1 MMKKTTVALL
11 AIILV
16 VILAG
21 STYGVYTLTQAPSE
35 TTYPE
40 GTVLTVV
47 DPNGDT
53 VKITQPVKTVICLDA
68 EATEIVCALGCE
80 SRIIGLDTSST
91 FPPSVASIQKVGES
105 YSPSIEKI
113 IELNPDLVLGGAPLN
128 YMDNQT
134 SAKIEAAGIP
144 VFICQ
149 SMNPPLNSNE
159 SFVAST
165 CALASQIGEILD
177 VKNNATKLVNYM
189 SDYENMV
196 NQRLSN
202 LTESEKPLVYY
213 EWYTDWQTKI
223 VPSITLLGG
232 INIAENSTQVAP
244 TLSPEFVTEANPD
257 IIIRMISSSSHGITE
272 FTDAKTQMTSRA
284 ALQNCNA
291 IKEGKVY
298 ICDYGITGGIQ
309 SIVGYLQWAKWIHP
323 ELFSDINP
331 TEIHQ
336 QLLQEFFSNT
346 SLEGVYAYP

>member
-1 MMKKTTVALL
+1 MKKSTVALL
-11 AIILV
+11 AIVLI

-21 STYGVYTLTQAPSE
+21 STYGVYMLTQAPSE

-40 GTVLTVV
+40 GTMLTVV

-53 VKITQPVKTVICLDA
+53 VKINQPVKTVICLDA

-80 SRIIGLDTSST
+80 SRIIGVDTSST
-91 FPPSVASIQKVGES
+91 FPPSVTSIQKVGES

-113 IELNPDLVLGGAPLN
+113 MELDPDLVLGGAPLN

-159 SFVAST
+159 SFVNST
-165 CALASQIGEILD
+165 CALATQIGEILD
-177 VKNNATKLVNYM
+177 VKNNATKLVDYM
-189 SDYENMV
+189 RDYENMV

-202 LTESEKPLVYY
+202 LAESEKPLVYY

-223 VPSITLLGG
+223 VPSIELLGG

-244 TLSPEFVTEANPD
+244 ILSPEFVTEANPD
-257 IIIRMISSSSHGITE
+257 IIIRMISSSSHSETE
-272 FTDAKTQMTSRA
+272 FTTAQTQMTSRV

-291 IKEGKVY
+291 VNDGKVY
-298 ICDYGITGGIQ
+298 ICDYGITGGTQ
-309 SIVGYLQWAKWIHP
+309 SVIGYLQWAKWIHP
-323 ELFSDINP
+323 DLFSDIDP
-331 TEIHQ
+331 VAIHQ
-336 QLLQEFFSNT
+336 EMVQQFFGIT
-346 SLEGVYAYP
+346 TLDGVYAYP

>member
-1 MMKKTTVALL
+1 M
-11 AIILV
+11 
-16 VILAG
+16 
-21 STYGVYTLTQAPSE
+21 
-35 TTYPE
+35 
-40 GTVLTVV
+40 LTVV

-80 SRIIGLDTSST
+80 SRIIGVDASSA
-91 FPPSVASIQKVGES
+91 FPPSVTSIQKVGES

-113 IELNPDLVLGGAPLN
+113 MELDPDLVLGGAPLN

-159 SFVAST
+159 SFVNST
-165 CALASQIGEILD
+165 CALATQIGEILD

-189 SDYENMV
+189 RDYENMV

-223 VPSITLLGG
+223 VPSIELLGG
-232 INIAENSTQVAP
+232 INIAENSSEVAP
-244 TLSPEFVTEANPD
+244 ILSPEFVTEANPD
-257 IIIRMISSSSHGITE
+257 IIIRMISSSNNSMTE
-272 FTDAKTQMTSRA
+272 FTTAQTQMTSRCCITK
-284 ALQNCNA
+284 LQRCQRMVKYTSVNTESPA
-291 IKEGKVY
+291 EY
-298 ICDYGITGGIQ
+298 
-309 SIVGYLQWAKWIHP
+309 
-323 ELFSDINP
+323 NP
-331 TEIHQ
+331 
-336 QLLQEFFSNT
+336 
-346 SLEGVYAYP
+346 

>member
-1 MMKKTTVALL
+1 MKKTIALI
-11 AIILV
+11 AIALI

-21 STYGVYTLTQAPSE
+21 STYGVYTLTQTPSE
-35 TTYPE
+35 TNYPE

-53 VKITQPVKTVICLDA
+53 LKIPQPVKTVVCLDA

-80 SRIIGLDTSST
+80 SRIIGLDTSSI

-113 IELNPDLVLGGAPLN
+113 IELAPDLVLGGAPLN

-159 SFVAST
+159 SFVNST
-165 CALASQIGEILD
+165 CALAAQIGEILD
-177 VKNNATKLVNYM
+177 VKSNATKLVNYM
-189 SDYENMV
+189 RDYEDMV
-196 NQRLSN
+196 NQRLTD
-202 LTESEKPLVYY
+202 LTEDQKPLVYY

-257 IIIRMISSSSHGITE
+257 VIIRMISSSSHNVID

-284 ALQNCNA
+284 ALHDCNA
-291 IKEGKVY
+291 VKDGKVY
-298 ICDYGITGGIQ
+298 ICDYGITGGIR

-323 ELFSDINP
+323 ELFSDINS

-336 QLLQEFFSNT
+336 QLLQEFFNT

>member
-1 MMKKTTVALL
+1 MKKPTIALI
-11 AIILV
+11 AIVLI

-53 VKITQPVKTVICLDA
+53 VKITQPVKTIICLDA

-80 SRIIGLDTSST
+80 SRIIGVDSSST
-91 FPPSVASIQKVGES
+91 FPPSVNSIQKVGES

-113 IELNPDLVLGGAPLN
+113 IELAPDLVLGGAPLN

-159 SFVAST
+159 SFVNAT
-165 CALASQIGEILD
+165 CALATQIGKILD

-189 SDYENMV
+189 RDYENMV

-223 VPSITLLGG
+223 VPSITLLSG

-257 IIIRMISSSSHGITE
+257 IIIRMISSSTHSETE
-272 FTDAKTQMTSRA
+272 FATAQTQMTSRA
-284 ALQNCNA
+284 TLQNCNA
-291 IKEGKVY
+291 VKDGKVY
-298 ICDYGITGGIQ
+298 ICDFRITGGTQ
-309 SIVGYLQWAKWIHP
+309 SIIGYLQWAKWIHP
-323 ELFSDINP
+323 ELFGDINP
-331 TEIHQ
+331 TETHQ
-336 QLLQEFFSNT
+336 QLLEEFFSNT
-346 SLEGVYAYP
+346 SSEGVYAYP